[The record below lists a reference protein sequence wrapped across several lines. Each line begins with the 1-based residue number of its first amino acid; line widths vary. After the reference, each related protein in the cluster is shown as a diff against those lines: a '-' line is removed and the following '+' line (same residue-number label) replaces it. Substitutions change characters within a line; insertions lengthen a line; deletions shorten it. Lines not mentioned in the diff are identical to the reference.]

1 VLPFFSKGG
10 DVPVGIANG
19 VFLRYPSLS
28 ITNRTAFTTM
38 ITCIIFG
45 SLAAIVIIA
54 MAYIRFSE
62 SSVKK
67 GVEKHLK
74 DPLTIDG
81 RTVEPEWYEKDWTD
95 VDNNL
100 LAFDK
105 EHGVFL
111 GVTAGKRKSDRVDI
125 RVIPV
130 ASMTR
135 SEVVVDGRTVLEARA
150 GKITGRHPENSLD
163 AFRQNSQKIK
173 SIELRVR
180 SVSGGHTIP
189 CSPGKYGISLAEKY
203 HILLLEA
210 MMSSGTSPAP
220 MSRKMKKS

>member
-1 VLPFFSKGG
+1 
-10 DVPVGIANG
+10 
-19 VFLRYPSLS
+19 
-28 ITNRTAFTTM
+28 M

-67 GVEKHLK
+67 GIEKHLK

-81 RTVEPEWYEKDWTD
+81 KSITPVWYEQDWTD

-100 LAFDK
+100 MAFDK
-105 EHGVFL
+105 EHGVFF
-111 GVTAGKRKSDRVDI
+111 GVTAGRKKGDRVDA
-125 RVIPV
+125 RAIPV

-135 SEVVVDGRTVLEARA
+135 SEVVLDGRTVLEARA

-163 AFRQNSQKIK
+163 DFRQNSQKIK

-189 CSPGKYGISLAEKY
+189 CSPGKYGINLAEKY

-210 MMSSGTSPAP
+210 MMASGASPVP
-220 MSRKMKKS
+220 MSRKLKKS

>member
-1 VLPFFSKGG
+1 
-10 DVPVGIANG
+10 
-19 VFLRYPSLS
+19 
-28 ITNRTAFTTM
+28 M
-38 ITCIIFG
+38 ITCIVFG

-67 GVEKHLK
+67 QVEKHLK

-81 RTVEPEWYEKDWTD
+81 KETAPDWNEQDWTD

-105 EHGVFL
+105 AHGMFL
-111 GVTAGKRKSDRVDI
+111 GITAGKRKSDRVDMRI
-125 RVIPV
+125 IPV

-189 CSPGKYGISLAEKY
+189 CSAGKYGINLAEKY

-210 MMSSGTSPAP
+210 MMASGTSPVP
-220 MSRKMKKS
+220 MSRKLRKS

>member
-1 VLPFFSKGG
+1 
-10 DVPVGIANG
+10 
-19 VFLRYPSLS
+19 
-28 ITNRTAFTTM
+28 M

-67 GVEKHLK
+67 SVEKHLK
-74 DPLTIDG
+74 EPLTIDG
-81 RTVEPEWYEKDWTD
+81 QAVTPDWYEQDWTD

-105 EHGVFL
+105 THGVFL
-111 GVTAGKRKSDRVDI
+111 GIIAGKKKGDRVDM
-125 RVIPV
+125 RTIPV

-135 SEVVVDGRTVLEARA
+135 SEVVVDGRTVLEVRA

-163 AFRQNSQKIK
+163 GFRENSRKIK
-173 SIELRVR
+173 DIALRVR
-180 SVSGGHTIP
+180 SVSGGLTIP

-210 MMSSGTSPAP
+210 MMASGTSPVP
-220 MSRKMKKS
+220 MSRKLKKS